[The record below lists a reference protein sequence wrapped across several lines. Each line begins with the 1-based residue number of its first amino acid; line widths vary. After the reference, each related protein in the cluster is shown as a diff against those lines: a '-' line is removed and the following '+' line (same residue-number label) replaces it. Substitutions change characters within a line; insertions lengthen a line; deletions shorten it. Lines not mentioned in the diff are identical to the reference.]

1 MKYIKN
7 GRVINATE
15 KAYRVLY
22 KRKGYKP
29 MEEAKEVLTN
39 DLEGYTNK
47 ELKSMLDT
55 KGIEYN
61 SRATKAE
68 LIELLEG

>member
-1 MKYIKN
+1 MDLYE
-7 GRVINATE
+7 R
-15 KAYRVLY
+15 RVLRLREHV
-22 KRKGYKP
+22 KRQERANARAEVK
-29 MEEAKEVLTN
+29 EALTN
-39 DLEGYTNK
+39 DLESYTNK
-47 ELKSMLDT
+47 ELKSMLDG

>member
-1 MKYIKN
+1 MDLYE
-7 GRVINATE
+7 R
-15 KAYRVLY
+15 RVLRLREHV
-22 KRKGYKP
+22 KRQ
-29 MEEAKEVLTN
+29 ERANAQVEVKEVLTN

-47 ELKSMLDT
+47 ELKSMLDG